1 MKTKILFAL
10 AAGMFMMQSC
20 NNDDHPLTQADNAEA
35 VLAAK
40 YPSAK
45 NVEWKTQGAYKV
57 ADFKNNNTSTV
68 AWFDQQAQWQMT
80 ETDVPYNSIPEAVKK
95 AFETSEYAT
104 WKIEDVDKIE
114 RLNMETVYVIEVEK
128 GNKEVDLYYS
138 PTGVL
143 VKTVVD
149 TDNEPNDSNDYINY
163 IPKQPTTGINKIIA
177 QKYPKAKIVEVD
189 RENGKIEV
197 EIVDGNVRRDV
208 YFDQSEKWLYTQ
220 TDVRVSSLPQ
230 SVVRA
235 ASASYPGYR
244 IDDAEY
250 WETPAGNYYLL
261 ELEKGN
267 SEIKVKISPSGQL
280 VR

>member
-20 NNDDHPLTQADNAEA
+20 NNDDHPLAQTDNVEA

-45 NVEWKTQGAYKV
+45 NVEWKTQGSYKV
-57 ADFKNNNTSTV
+57 ADFKYENTSTV
-68 AWFDQQAQWQMT
+68 AWFDQYAQWQMT
-80 ETDVPYNSIPEAVKK
+80 ETDIPYRSLPAAVKK
-95 AFETSEYAT
+95 AFESSEYAT
-104 WKIEDVDKIE
+104 WRIEDVDKIE

-128 GNKEVDLYYS
+128 ANKEVDLYYS

-149 TDNEPNDSNDYINY
+149 TDNDQDDSDDYIHY
-163 IPKQPTTGINKIIA
+163 IPQQPTTGINKIIA

-189 RENGKIEV
+189 HENGRIEV

-208 YFDQSEKWLYTQ
+208 YFDHSEKWLYTQ

-230 SVVRA
+230 LVVKA
-235 ASASYPGYR
+235 ISTSYPGYR

-250 WETPAGNYYLL
+250 WETPAGNYFLL
-261 ELEKGN
+261 EIERGK
-267 SEIKVKISPSGQL
+267 SEMKVRVSPTGQII
-280 VR
+280 R

>member
-20 NNDDHPLTQADNAEA
+20 NNDDHPLAQTDNVEA

-80 ETDVPYNSIPEAVKK
+80 ETDIPYNALPAAVKS
-95 AFETSEYAT
+95 AFQASEYAT

-149 TDNEPNDSNDYINY
+149 TDNDQNDSDDYIHY
-163 IPKQPTTGINKIIA
+163 IPQQPTTGINKIIA

-189 RENGKIEV
+189 RENGMIEV

-230 SVVRA
+230 NVVQA

-261 ELEKGN
+261 ELERGN
-267 SEIKVKISPSGQL
+267 SEIKVKISPSGQI